1 MTRNFLFIF
10 CFNLLCLISFAQDVD
25 NDKRD
30 QKIQSLEIAFI
41 SRKLNLTPEE
51 AQRFWPI
58 FNQYK
63 QDIRQSAKTLKSQAD
78 IDVLEQEQKLID
90 IRKKYKNQFSDAVG
104 KERMNDF
111 FRAEHEFRGVLLNRI
126 KNRPVK
132 NGKSVLER
140 EKRFRN

>member
-1 MTRNFLFIF
+1 MKRNFLFTLCCI
-10 CFNLLCLISFAQDVD
+10 LLALVSFAQEVPDE
-25 NDKRD
+25 KRD

-58 FNQYK
+58 FNEYK
-63 QDIRQSAKTLKSQAD
+63 RDIRQTTKTLKSQTD
-78 IDVLEQEQKLID
+78 IDVLELEQKVID
-90 IRKKYKNQFSDAVG
+90 VRKKYKQQFSDAVG

-111 FRAEHEFRGVLLNRI
+111 FKAEHEFRGVLLNRI
-126 KNRPVK
+126 KNHPPK